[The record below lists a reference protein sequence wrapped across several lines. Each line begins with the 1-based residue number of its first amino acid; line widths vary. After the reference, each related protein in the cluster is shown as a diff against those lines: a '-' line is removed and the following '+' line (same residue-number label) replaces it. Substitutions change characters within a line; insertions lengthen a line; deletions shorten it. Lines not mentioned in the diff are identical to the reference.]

1 MPADDYRQ
9 VGELPAHG
17 VGPHEVVLM
26 PDGSTLAV
34 ANGGIRTHP
43 DARPGA
49 KLNLD
54 SMQPSLDLS
63 RDRQRPA
70 GAAPCS
76 RRRSCTSSA
85 SAMPPSMRRGLVAVA
100 MQYEGSKRD
109 RVPLVGLHDG
119 AALRLLEAPET
130 IQRRMRHYTGAIAF
144 DPSGELLAVSSPRGN
159 LFTFWDAAAGTLI
172 DHLTVFD
179 GCGLSAAEAPG
190 AFLVTGGG
198 GEVIRDRAAD
208 PCPAVA
214 DGHRR
219 RRHAV
224 GQSRPCGHT
233 IDDLEHQKNHRTI
246 TNIKFSDR

>member
-1 MPADDYRQ
+1 
-9 VGELPAHG
+9 
-17 VGPHEVVLM
+17 
-26 PDGSTLAV
+26 
-34 ANGGIRTHP
+34 
-43 DARPGA
+43 
-49 KLNLD
+49 
-54 SMQPSLDLS
+54 MQPSLTYLEIAS
-63 RDRQRPA
+63 GRQA
-70 GAAPCS
+70 GAVQ
-76 RRRSCTSSA
+76 
-85 SAMPPSMRRGLVAVA
+85 PPARLHQLGIRHAAVNARGLVAVA

-119 AALRLLEAPET
+119 AELRLLEAPEK

-198 GEVIRDRAAD
+198 GEVIRVEPRTGARQALT
-208 PCPAVA
+208 VT
-214 DGHRR
+214 RR

-224 GQSRPCGHT
+224 GQSRPRVRPPAAPV
-233 IDDLEHQKNHRTI
+233 DDLTFQSSSPRSGRAWRPRAAGPGI
-246 TNIKFSDR
+246 RGCPVARCAPGP